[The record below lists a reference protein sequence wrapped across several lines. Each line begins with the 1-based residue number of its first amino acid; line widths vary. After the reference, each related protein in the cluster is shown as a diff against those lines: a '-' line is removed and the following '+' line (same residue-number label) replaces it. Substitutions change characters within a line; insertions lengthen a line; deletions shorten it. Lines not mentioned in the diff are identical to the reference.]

1 MMTKNK
7 EITTA
12 HKDAALK
19 GVALGVLTMIA
30 AKVGVS
36 TEVIAVALP
45 FAVTGLS
52 WVSTKIGDKN
62 TALLLKFATDAFNK
76 KGSK

>member
-1 MMTKNK
+1 MTKNN
-7 EITTA
+7 EITVA

-62 TALLLKFATDAFNK
+62 TALLLKFATDAINK
-76 KGSK
+76 KGAK

>member
-1 MMTKNK
+1 MTKNNETK
-7 EITTA
+7 VA
-12 HKDAALK
+12 VQDAALK

-45 FAVTGLS
+45 FAVTDLS

-62 TALLLKFATDAFNK
+62 TALLLKFANDAFNK

>member
-1 MMTKNK
+1 MMTENN
-7 EITTA
+7 EIKVA
-12 HKDAALK
+12 HQDAALK
-19 GVALGVLTMIA
+19 GVALGVLTFIA
-30 AKVGVS
+30 AKVGVD

-62 TALLLKFATDAFNK
+62 TTLLLNIATKALSK
-76 KGSK
+76 KESK